1 MRKTLL
7 VDLALGALLAA
18 IVLIVAPGLA
28 VIALA
33 AILVLVACG
42 ISLIVGVRRRRR
54 RAKAARARRRSGVSS
69 SGGV

>member
-28 VIALA
+28 VIAIA
-33 AILVLVACG
+33 AILVLIACG

-54 RAKAARARRRSGVSS
+54 RASVVRGRRRSGAS
-69 SGGV
+69 